1 MKITRILA
9 VTAILSGAILFCIG
23 LWQLWD
29 IKRQEG
35 ISLNAARELVREE
48 NGKSENGDFNPL
60 NGEVSGL
67 LIIQRLTLS
76 WQL

>member
-9 VTAILSGAILFCIG
+9 VTTILSGAIVLGIG